1 MESGPATTP
10 HAALMMSAQ
19 RVVTECAMKTGSVPM
34 TGAVPTRTVQS
45 RVTASVDL
53 TESACILGS
62 AVQMLTVVTVEH
74 VPRTSPAPF
83 LPAALIL
90 TVLSNATESVYQMEP
105 APTLSAALIPTA
117 NMLTLFATFPLL
129 TTETSVTIVM
139 MANVNL
145 VVLTTVWEVRTV
157 PTPTQHVTAMCAAA
171 LRMLNAITMTASV
184 I

>member
-1 MESGPATTP
+1 
-10 HAALMMSAQ
+10 
-19 RVVTECAMKTGSVPM
+19 MKTGSVPM
-34 TGAVPTRTVQS
+34 TGAVPTRTVRS
-45 RVTASVDL
+45 SVTASVDL

-117 NMLTLFATFPLL
+117 NMLTVFATFPLL

-145 VVLTTVWEVRTV
+145 VRLSPTDTSCSHPSLAKVVLTTVWEVRTV